1 MLGQCCLYFW
11 FFWNWIVMY
20 WSISL
25 KIKEKAKANIFC
37 KPSEIIRVTQKEMS
51 DSKQRMSAKRS
62 VKVNASKMISYQKKK
77 KLPTHP
83 SSLDFEV
90 SKSVWQW
97 VCNYDKK
104 RLDVAKLFVVSTCYN
119 AFRIRVTKAHV
130 NSFNLQRQFIHSE

>member
-51 DSKQRMSAKRS
+51 DSKQRMSTNRS

-90 SKSVWQW
+90 SKSVWQG

-104 RLDVAKLFVVSTCYN
+104 SVMLQNYLWS
-119 AFRIRVTKAHV
+119 AHV
-130 NSFNLQRQFIHSE
+130 IMRFASVWLNDVNSLSLQSQFIHSE